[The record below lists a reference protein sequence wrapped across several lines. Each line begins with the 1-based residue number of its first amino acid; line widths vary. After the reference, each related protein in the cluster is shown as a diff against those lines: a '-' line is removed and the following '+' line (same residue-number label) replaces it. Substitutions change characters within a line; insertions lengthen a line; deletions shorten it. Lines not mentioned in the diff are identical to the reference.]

1 MSYKFLFKLKNSS
14 DRDKVAYVE
23 IPIVRFECGHYF
35 SSINLH
41 GPCYSCGMKMFGNDY
56 IPYENIVTIL
66 TKDEYQ
72 LLIDVD
78 QAINDLKYNIKVGDD
93 RYQKGVELQNKLK
106 AIEDKLLSAENET
119 LFLEIQEEEKEELC
133 DTYNL
138 SEEEVDEIW
147 DNYYLGYRDSSVV
160 GYIYKD
166 SEDLGWEKAHDL
178 GYMKDNDSISTMY
191 FDYERFGEDLVNNQY
206 EYYELS
212 DGRVVSLCY

>member
-35 SSINLH
+35 SRINLH
-41 GPCYSCGMKMFGNDY
+41 GPCYSCGFKMFGDDY
-56 IPYENIVTIL
+56 IQYENIVTIL

-72 LLIDVD
+72 LLIDAD
-78 QAINDLKYNIKVGDD
+78 QAINDLGYGIKMGDD
-93 RYQKGVELQNKLK
+93 RYQKGVELLNKLK
-106 AIEDKLLSAENET
+106 AIEYKLFSEENEA

-147 DNYYLGYRDSSVV
+147 DNYYLDYRDSSVV
-160 GYIYKD
+160 GCVYKD
-166 SEDLGWEKAHDL
+166 SEDLGWEEAHGL
-178 GYMKDNDSISTMY
+178 GYMKDDDFISTRY
-191 FDYERFGEDLVNNQY
+191 FDYERFGEDLVDNQDQ
-206 EYYELS
+206 YYELS
-212 DGRVVSLCY
+212 DGRIVSLCY